1 MSNIKIIVVWKKTL
15 MKIYSKSRFSLELSS
30 YAYSDEN
37 EARQYERVFL
47 MLENVV
53 KKKFI
58 IIWMTFWKI
67 YKIKVKGIFAHKTY
81 AKIQKSA
88 NSEA

>member
-1 MSNIKIIVVWKKTL
+1 MLRLLLSYNTLWSVKYKDNRRLKKTL

-53 KKKFI
+53 KKKVYYYMNDI
-58 IIWMTFWKI
+58 LKDI
-67 YKIKVKGIFAHKTY
+67 
-81 AKIQKSA
+81 
-88 NSEA
+88 

>member
-1 MSNIKIIVVWKKTL
+1 
-15 MKIYSKSRFSLELSS
+15 MKIHSKSRFSLELSS

-53 KKKFI
+53 KKKVYYYMNDI
-58 IIWMTFWKI
+58 LKDI
-67 YKIKVKGIFAHKTY
+67 
-81 AKIQKSA
+81 
-88 NSEA
+88 